1 MGGIRQGV
9 GWGWG
14 SEARVVNICT
24 LGWERSVNKKVLTAE
39 DWRRVSR
46 DWMKGGSTSVRSTL
60 GVRRWPWGR
69 THRHIVYHSVYHVIR
84 NTLQGIG

>member
-1 MGGIRQGV
+1 MILSSSGRQRQGWGLGWGGI
-9 GWGWG
+9 
-14 SEARVVNICT
+14 
-24 LGWERSVNKKVLTAE
+24 LGWEGSVYKKVLNAE
-39 DWRRVSR
+39 DWRRVFR
-46 DWMKGGSTSVRSTL
+46 YWTKGGLISPSVKSTL